1 MSLTEEEEEGMAIV
15 ISGRLLYP
23 WRSDP
28 RLFPSTQR
36 RRWKKQ
42 WKTPQKRRRRELA
55 LQGAG
60 NSREWR
66 KGADDSPTKT

>member
-1 MSLTEEEEEGMAIV
+1 MSPTEEEEEGVAIV
-15 ISGRLLYP
+15 ISGRLLSP

-28 RLFPSTQR
+28 RLFPSTQQR
-36 RRWKKQ
+36 RRKRQ
-42 WKTPQKRRRRELA
+42 RKTPQKRRRREPV

-60 NSREWR
+60 NSRERR